1 MIRDVLAIVDNAHL
15 AAPFL
20 SRVLAFAAGRQAQ
33 AKIAV
38 LTPNPYFAE
47 ALLPLGGMYVPE
59 DVLAQ
64 DDRSKVDAV
73 AALAKGAGSKASV
86 FGLHDDVAW
95 LAGDVRRS
103 RQIADLIMVGGPEEW
118 ETPWLRRRVLE
129 TSILAAGTP
138 TMILSEGRS
147 LGQIRNAVLG
157 WKPSAEAN
165 RAVHDLVA
173 IAAEGARIDI
183 VIVDQDLRA
192 DGGDELCRHL
202 DRHGLEPVLHRLE
215 ADGMHEA
222 AVVEGFALRGTADL
236 LVIGGF
242 GHSRFREVCFG
253 GVTRYFIDQA
263 QVPVML
269 SH

>member
-1 MIRDVLAIVDNAHL
+1 MIRDALAIVDNAGS
-15 AAPFL
+15 AAPFI
-20 SRVLAFAAGRQAQ
+20 SRVLAFAEERQAQ
-33 AKIAV
+33 AEIAV
-38 LTPNPYFAE
+38 LTPSPYFAE

-59 DVLAQ
+59 DVLAR
-64 DDRSKVDAV
+64 DDRSKVDAI
-73 AALAKGAGSKASV
+73 AALVKEAHSKASV

-103 RQIADLIMVGGPEEW
+103 RQVADLILIGGPEEW
-118 ETPWLRRRVLE
+118 ETLWLRRRVLE
-129 TSILAAGTP
+129 TSILASGTP
-138 TMILSEGRS
+138 TVILAEGRS
-147 LGQIRNAVLG
+147 LGAVRRAVLG

-173 IAAEGARIDI
+173 IAAEGARVD
-183 VIVDQDLRA
+183 VVVVDQELRA
-192 DGGDELCRHL
+192 DGGDEVCRHL
-202 DRHGLEPVLHRLE
+202 DRHGLGPVLHRLE
-215 ADGMHEA
+215 AEGMHEA
-222 AVVEGFALRGTADL
+222 DVIQGFALRGAADL

-253 GVTRYFIDQA
+253 GVTRYLVDHA